1 LGIYEGMKEEAQFT
15 PLTLLVPVTATHE
28 SSDSLPSRQ
37 QQQQQHKKVNA
48 GTAKLGIIMG
58 DYSQVR

>member
-15 PLTLLVPVTATHE
+15 PLTLDVPVATGK
-28 SSDSLPSRQ
+28 DGRVV
-37 QQQQQHKKVNA
+37 HKKVKA

-58 DYSQVR
+58 DYCQVT